1 MKIHNVKSWAPTGA
15 SRWVDTLAIFLLALF
30 TRMSLQP
37 LLDAHFPLLAF
48 SIATLYIHYR
58 YGLAPAIVTAIAAF
72 PAAIYFFIP
81 PYGEFDIAA
90 PEDVQT
96 AIAYGLLIAAF
107 MFTIQRLRRAQYRA
121 ELLADV
127 AESRYLMLL
136 QSEDDR
142 QAVERDLKE
151 RGSP

>member
-1 MKIHNVKSWAPTGA
+1 MDA
-15 SRWVDTLAIFLLALF
+15 LAILLLAF
-30 TRMSLQP
+30 FIRQSLHP
-37 LLDAHFPLLAF
+37 LLDAHFPQLAF

-58 YGLAPAIVTAIAAF
+58 YGLAPALAAAIISF

-90 PEDVQT
+90 PEDVHT
-96 AIAYGLLIAAF
+96 AIAYALLITAF
-107 MFTIQRLRRAQYRA
+107 MIAIQRLRRAQYRA
-121 ELLADV
+121 ELLAEV

-136 QSEDDR
+136 QSEGDR

-151 RGSP
+151 RGAP